1 MKNVIEIL
9 KYSIKTFCV
18 VFAVFAV
25 VGIIFVF
32 TPKNMKTEV
41 SKMFMIKE
49 G

>member
-18 VFAVFAV
+18 VFAV